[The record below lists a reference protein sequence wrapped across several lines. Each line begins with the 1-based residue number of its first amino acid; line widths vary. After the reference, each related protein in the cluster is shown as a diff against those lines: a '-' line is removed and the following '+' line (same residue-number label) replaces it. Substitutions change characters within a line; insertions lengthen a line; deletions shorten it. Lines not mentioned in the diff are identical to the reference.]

1 MSALPL
7 AIHTAQQVRD
17 MDRWAIER
25 LGIPGYTLMTRA
37 GEAALDLV
45 VEAWPR
51 ARRLLVLCGS
61 GNNGGDGY
69 VVARL
74 ARAAGLEV
82 AVAALSDPSRLGG
95 DAARAYADFVS
106 HGGQAREFDASLLP
120 AAELVVDAMLG
131 TGLDR
136 EVGGVYAQCIDSV
149 NAACTAVRAVDVPSG
164 LNADTGA
171 VMGRAVR
178 ADRTITFVGLKAGL
192 FLGGGAD
199 HVGTLSFARLGV
211 PEDAGRA
218 EPVMRRIDPA
228 DVTQVLPRRR
238 RSAHK
243 GENGRVLVVG
253 GGPGM
258 PGAARLAAA
267 AALRAGAGLVT
278 VATRPEHV
286 AAIVAGRPEI
296 ICHAVASGQELEPLL
311 RQADVVAL
319 GPGLGRGE
327 WSRTMFEA
335 ALAGGKPL
343 VVDADGLNLLAAEPR
358 RGSDWILTPHP
369 GEAARLIGCSV
380 AEVQADRLGSV
391 RALAGRFGGVAVL
404 KGAASL
410 VLGPSGLPW
419 VCTAGN
425 PGMATAGMGDV
436 LTGVIAAVW
445 AQHRDAEAAAAV
457 GVLVHATAGDAAARA
472 GERGLLATD
481 VIERLRECV
490 NPG

>member
-1 MSALPL
+1 
-7 AIHTAQQVRD
+7 
-17 MDRWAIER
+17 
-25 LGIPGYTLMTRA
+25 
-37 GEAALDLV
+37 
-45 VEAWPR
+45 
-51 ARRLLVLCGS
+51 
-61 GNNGGDGY
+61 
-69 VVARL
+69 
-74 ARAAGLEV
+74 
-82 AVAALSDPSRLGG
+82 
-95 DAARAYADFVS
+95 
-106 HGGQAREFDASLLP
+106 
-120 AAELVVDAMLG
+120 VDAMLG

-136 EVGGVYAQCIDSV
+136 EVAGAYAHCIDAV
-149 NAACTAVRAVDVPSG
+149 NAAVTPVLAIDVPSG
-164 LNADTGA
+164 LHADNGA

-199 HVGTLSFARLGV
+199 HVGTLSFAGLGV

-218 EPVMRRIDPA
+218 APVMRRIDSA
-228 DVTQVLPRRR
+228 AVAQVLPRRR
-238 RSAHK
+238 RSVHK
-243 GENGRVLVVG
+243 GDNGRVLVVG

-258 PGAARLAAA
+258 PGAASLAAA

-296 ICHAVASGQELEPLL
+296 ICHAVDSGRELGPLL
-311 RQADVVAL
+311 TQADVVAL

-335 ALAGGKPL
+335 ALAGGRPL

-358 RGSDWILTPHP
+358 RRTDWILTPHP
-369 GEAARLIGCSV
+369 GEAARLTGRSA
-380 AEVQADRLGSV
+380 AEVQADRLGSI
-391 RALAGRFGGVAVL
+391 RALVERFGGVAVL

-445 AQHRDAEAAAAV
+445 AQHRDAETAAAA
-457 GVLVHATAGDAAARA
+457 GVLVHATAGDTAAGD

-481 VIERLRECV
+481 VIERLRQCV
-490 NPG
+490 NPA